1 MFCEKCGKP
10 LKDGA
15 KFCAF
20 CGQEVLP
27 DDDFAQNQDAQANTN
42 QSYNQG
48 MQSNLNQSYNQNS
61 QQNLNQPYYQGMQS
75 NSASKSKIKMSQ
87 QFNGGQNQQF
97 QQQNRQLNEEQAY
110 HQQVMKNQYPQTNAS
125 QNGYQ
130 QSPQDDDSKKKK
142 GILITCIIVGVVL
155 IAALIT
161 AVILVLGNKD
171 TKKTYA
177 EYLADGQK
185 YLEALNYEQAETEL
199 LDAIDIDPKQ
209 KDAYILLAQVYS
221 KSERIDKARDIL
233 EKALKNADL
242 DEDGQKEIQGYIDDI
257 DNGNSMNISKG
268 NGNNVSDAVDTIQR
282 PNLIGNT
289 QDTVDGELTASV
301 PAYTVNSDLSNVT
314 NREQFYIESGSRI
327 EQLLAQNMFYVSEG
341 YSKEFYETYETNRYS
356 LTPNFVTVDSMMHTY
371 HLYFSY
377 LMKKTERDYLSSEV
391 ASMSQAMFDAS
402 VAQYNAL
409 KGSEWEDA
417 ALRNVA
423 FFAIGANL
431 QNVNVSVPS
440 EASSIVSAEI
450 NKIMNA
456 SGIDTSAITNEML
469 DYSQFKS
476 RGYYEGNEQLEQYF
490 RAMMWYGQVGFV
502 QKEEDLDR
510 SALLMVL
517 AMNSSAYDQWEAVY
531 VVTSFFAGASD
542 DLSYYEYLPAIEKA
556 YGSLPQTADLIGNAD
571 SWNTFR
577 SLIASMNAPKINSL
591 PTMDDNDT
599 STSSVEE
606 NKGFRFMGQRFTI
619 DEAIFQQLI
628 YENVQPNSTG
638 AKRMLPDT
646 LDVAAALGSNEAFSI
661 LDSQGDTDYANYTQ
675 NMQQLQ
681 TGLASADDTLW
692 KASLYS
698 NWLYTLTPLL
708 EEKGEGYPSFM
719 QNSEWAKKNLESFA
733 GSYAELKHDTILYA
747 KQVMAEMGGGEL
759 PQWDDR
765 GYVEPEPKVWARFAD
780 LSAQTAAGLKSY
792 NLLSADDETNLKR
805 LEQMANQF
813 LTITKKELT
822 NELPTDEEFDL
833 IRNYGGNLEHFWLE
847 AYKEEGDN
855 VSSADFPAA
864 IIADIATDPNGSC
877 LEVGTGNPSRIYVIV
892 PIDGELHICQGAVY
906 SFYQFEQPLSNRL
919 TDSTWRQMMGIA
931 LTDDG
936 AYSTNSAIE
945 QPAWTQSYR
954 YKYGD

>member
-20 CGQEVLP
+20 CGQEVIP
-27 DDDFAQNQDAQANTN
+27 DGFAPGQDAQANMN
-42 QSYNQG
+42 QSHNQS
-48 MQSNLNQSYNQNS
+48 MQPNLNQSYNQNVQANS
-61 QQNLNQPYYQGMQS
+61 NQPY
-75 NSASKSKIKMSQ
+75 
-87 QFNGGQNQQF
+87 
-97 QQQNRQLNEEQAY
+97 QQQSGKSQY
-110 HQQVMKNQYPQTNAS
+110 QQPNAGQGNYQKPP
-125 QNGYQ
+125 QNGKNN
-130 QSPQDDDSKKKK
+130 KKKA
-142 GILITCIIVGVVL
+142 ILITGIIIAVLLVAALVVTVVL
-155 IAALIT
+155 
-161 AVILVLGNKD
+161 VMGKKD

-177 EYLADGQK
+177 QYLSDGQK
-185 YLEALNYEQAETEL
+185 YLASMDYEQAETEFL
-199 LDAIDIDPKQ
+199 EAIKVDPKQ

-221 KSERIDKARDIL
+221 KSERFDKARDIL

-257 DNGNSMNISKG
+257 DNGDSMNISRG
-268 NGNNVSDAVDTIQR
+268 NGSNVSDTVDTIQR

-289 QDTVDGELTASV
+289 QDTVDEELTASV
-301 PAYTVNSDLSNVT
+301 PAYTVNSDLSNVA
-314 NREQFYIESGSRI
+314 NKEQFYIESGSRI

-341 YSKEFYETYETNRYS
+341 YNKEFYETYETNRYS

-377 LMKKTERDYLSSEV
+377 LMKKTERDYLASEV
-391 ASMSQAMFDAS
+391 ASMSQAMFDTS

-469 DYSQFKS
+469 DYSQFKP

-490 RAMMWYGQVGFV
+490 RAMMWYGQVDFV

-517 AMNSSAYDQWEAVY
+517 AMNTSAYDQWEAVY

-542 DLSYYEYLPAIEKA
+542 DLSYYEYLPAIEAA
-556 YGSLPQTADLIGNAD
+556 YGSVPQTSDLIGNAD

-577 SLIASMNAPKINSL
+577 SLIASMNAPQINSL
-591 PTMDDNDT
+591 PTVDDNDT

-628 YENVQPNSTG
+628 YENVQPNSAG

-646 LDVAAALGSNEAFSI
+646 LDVAAALGSQEAFSI
-661 LDSQGDTDYANYTQ
+661 LDSQDDTDYANYTQ

-681 TGLASADDTLW
+681 TSLASADDTLW
-692 KASLYS
+692 NASLYS

-765 GYVEPEPKVWARFAD
+765 GYVEPEPEVWARFSNLA
-780 LSAQTAAGLKSY
+780 AKTAEGLKSY

-805 LEQMANQF
+805 LEQMADQF

-822 NELPTDEEFDL
+822 NELPTDDEFDL

-847 AYKEEGDN
+847 TYKEEGDN
-855 VSSADFPAA
+855 VSPADFPAA

-919 TDSTWRQMMGIA
+919 TDNAWRQMMGIA

-936 AYSTNSAIE
+936 TYNYDSAVD